1 MQPSLLQ
8 HYPNP
13 QDGICS
19 ALSKS
24 LDICLESH
32 GGVVT
37 AFSLSGVRASLTG
50 SQRASSFLHSP
61 LSLSTFSA
69 AFYTM
74 KLVVMNSEMRL
85 CTRDLSFPRVPT
97 ALPRSLV
104 WKSLAQL
111 DTPSHTTHVAR

>member
-1 MQPSLLQ
+1 
-8 HYPNP
+8 
-13 QDGICS
+13 
-19 ALSKS
+19 
-24 LDICLESH
+24 
-32 GGVVT
+32 
-37 AFSLSGVRASLTG
+37 
-50 SQRASSFLHSP
+50 
-61 LSLSTFSA
+61 
-69 AFYTM
+69 M